1 MEMKVADVIVKCL
14 EAEGVEYAFGIS
26 GSHYLAFFKALKD
39 SSIKF
44 ISVKHESAAGFM
56 ALHYARFA
64 QKPALIMGTAGPG
77 ATNLITGIAEIYKA
91 NVPCFILT
99 PIVPTDLQGKNA
111 FQDDSGH
118 GNTYSIADMMKCI
131 TKKSITCIHPENIP
145 LYIRDL
151 FRHGLQAR
159 KGPVHLLVPTN
170 FFEAKIDYLPLS
182 PEQYRNVND
191 RNLDRESIKSIAK
204 ALQQSHKPLLFVGHR
219 AWYPNI
225 SGSIKKL
232 SHTFGIPVVLSASA
246 KGLYDEYSPFFGGIM
261 DLYGHRSAEVL
272 IKQSDVIIS
281 IGEEFGEFAT
291 NKFEPG
297 LFDNKLIQIDVDG
310 HDIGRNYPVRTSACG
325 HLGAIL
331 DNLILEMKTL
341 NCTCFYKEDIKLLT
355 LKENAASLQE
365 MEDSSLPLK
374 PQRILKELSALLPEN
389 AAIIGDIGANG
400 YFSLRNLKVRESGY
414 SISMLNYTMGQGMA
428 GALGAKLASPDKIIL
443 SLCGDGSLLMNG
455 MEIATSCQYKI
466 PIIWI
471 IFSNKQYGAVEWAQK
486 LLYND
491 LDYCT
496 SIFVP
501 DLEKFAGS
509 FPLDYYKVTDIP
521 SLRNGFSSAITNY
534 SSLQKSAPKCAPKSA
549 LIEVVIDSSEML
561 PLKPRAVKFIQDIC
575 NVQDFKASSYLMQ
588 SLKRMLREKV

>member
-26 GSHYLAFFKALKD
+26 GSHYLAFFKALKN

-77 ATNLITGIAEIYKA
+77 ATNLITGIAELYKA
-91 NVPCFILT
+91 NLPCFILT

-118 GNTYSIADMMKCI
+118 GNTYSISDVMKCV
-131 TKKSITCIHPENIP
+131 TKKSTTCIHPDNIP
-145 LYIRDL
+145 LYVRDL
-151 FRHGLQAR
+151 FRHCLYAR
-159 KGPVHLLVPTN
+159 KGPAHLLVPTN
-170 FFEAKIDYLPLS
+170 FFETKINYLPLP
-182 PEQYRNVND
+182 PEQYRIVND
-191 RNLDRESIKSIAK
+191 RNLDKKNVRSIAE
-204 ALQQSHKPLLFVGHR
+204 ALGRSKKPLLFVGHR

-261 DLYGHRSAEVL
+261 DLYGHRSSEVF
-272 IKQSDVIIS
+272 IKQSDLIIS
-281 IGEEFGEFAT
+281 VGEDFGEFAT
-291 NKFEPG
+291 NKFEPE
-297 LFDNKLIQIDVDG
+297 LFDNELIQIDVDG
-310 HDIGRNYPVRTSACG
+310 YDIGRNYPVRISACG

-341 NCTCFYKEDIKLLT
+341 DLPCFYKEDIKLLT
-355 LKENAASLQE
+355 LKENTALLQE
-365 MEDSSLPLK
+365 MENDSLPIK
-374 PQRILKELSALLPEN
+374 PQRVLKELADLMPEN
-389 AAIIGDIGANG
+389 SAVIGDIGANG

-428 GALGAKLASPDKIIL
+428 GALGAKLARPDKIIL
-443 SLCGDGSLLMNG
+443 SLSGDGSLLMNG

-471 IFSNKQYGAVEWAQK
+471 IFSNHRYGAVDWAQK
-486 LLYND
+486 LLYAD

-496 SIFVP
+496 SIHVP

-509 FPLDYYKVTDIP
+509 FPLDYYKVSDIP
-521 SLRNGFSSAITNY
+521 SLRKGFSGAITNY
-534 SSLQKSAPKCAPKSA
+534 TSSKKSA
-549 LIEVVIDSSEML
+549 LIEVVIDSDEML
-561 PLKPRAVKFIQDIC
+561 PLKPRSVKFIQDIC
-575 NVQDFKASSYLMQ
+575 DVQDFKASPYLMK

>member
-26 GSHYLAFFKALKD
+26 GSHYLAFFKALKN

-91 NVPCFILT
+91 NLPCFILT

-118 GNTYSIADMMKCI
+118 GNTYSISDIMKSV
-131 TKKSITCIHPENIP
+131 TLKSITCIHPANIP
-145 LYIRDL
+145 LYVRDL
-151 FRHGLQAR
+151 FRHCLHTR

-170 FFEAKIDYLPLS
+170 FFETKINYLPLP
-182 PEQYRNVND
+182 PEQYRIVND
-191 RNLDRESIKSIAK
+191 RNLDKKNVRSIAE
-204 ALQQSHKPLLFVGHR
+204 ALGRSKKPLLFVGHR
-219 AWYPNI
+219 AWYPDI
-225 SGSIKKL
+225 SGSIKNL
-232 SHTFGIPVVLSASA
+232 SRSFGIPVVLSASA

-261 DLYGHRSAEVL
+261 DLYGHRSAEVF
-272 IKQSDVIIS
+272 IKQSDLVVS
-281 IGEEFGEFAT
+281 VGEEFGEFAT

-297 LFDNKLIQIDVDG
+297 LFDGKLIQIDIDG
-310 HDIGRNYPVRTSACG
+310 YDIGRNYPIIAGACG
-325 HLGAIL
+325 HLGETL
-331 DNLILEMKTL
+331 DYLCSEMKNIHVERFNNEEFNVLFT
-341 NCTCFYKEDIKLLT
+341 
-355 LKENAASLQE
+355 KENTALLQE
-365 MEDSSLPLK
+365 MEDDSLPIK
-374 PQRILKELSALLPEN
+374 PQRVLKELADLLPEN
-389 AAIIGDIGANG
+389 GVVIGDIGANG

-428 GALGAKLASPDKIIL
+428 GALGAKLARPDKIIVSL
-443 SLCGDGSLLMNG
+443 SGDGSLLMNG

-471 IFSNKQYGAVEWAQK
+471 IFSNHRYGAVDWAQK
-486 LLYND
+486 LLYAD

-496 SIFVP
+496 AIHVP

-509 FPLDYYKVTDIP
+509 FPLDYYKVSDIP
-521 SLRNGFSSAITNY
+521 SLRKGFSGAITNY
-534 SSLQKSAPKCAPKSA
+534 NSSKKSA
-549 LIEVVIDSSEML
+549 LIEVVIDADEML
-561 PLKPRAVKFIQDIC
+561 PLKPRSVKFIQDIC
-575 NVQDFKASSYLMQ
+575 DVKDFKASPYLMK